1 MVYVLI
7 CGEQLRRDDGAAV
20 VAARLLPRDAVAL
33 ARLSEIGQL
42 SLEALLDAPADEAV
56 IVADS
61 AVGIPAGTV
70 VVLPLQ
76 AVARSMGSGANPASS
91 HALPPD
97 QLLALADEMRG
108 TQLRGAF
115 VGIGGA
121 DFGFGEGLSDAVAA
135 ALPEFATAIA
145 SEIRRL
151 AAG

>member
-1 MVYVLI
+1 M
-7 CGEQLRRDDGAAV
+7 
-20 VAARLLPRDAVAL
+20 
-33 ARLSEIGQL
+33 
-42 SLEALLDAPADEAV
+42 LDVPADEAV

-76 AVARSMGSGANPASS
+76 AVARSTGSGASPASS
-91 HALPPD
+91 HALPPH
-97 QLLALADEMRG
+97 QLLALADEMRE
-108 TQLRGAF
+108 TRLRGAF